1 MTTWPL
7 PPHYHT
13 AELVTMM
20 SRKLHRHD
28 ANSWAQD
35 FKWNWSVMCSL
46 SSHFWILPAGVHK
59 AISSPSSLLQEDFS
73 PLEPGIALPPPPA
86 SQSIFHTHTP
96 WCTPAPISFV
106 HPCSSSY
113 SHLWA
118 LPLSPPGQHRGQKTT
133 CRRSSA
139 VVKAAGTLL
148 SLSTVWIGCSDHLE
162 AGLWVG
168 QPIRGA
174 VPCFPPPHPQHR
186 RAPLMVGLEAG
197 SSPSSVWGQTRWW
210 REVVS
215 SHIPLNHAMA
225 AKQPLEQL
233 AKAAHTEKV
242 QISRTVLRGESLL
255 YPWSPSSPK
264 PQAGQALE
272 GHRALL
278 LP

>member
-35 FKWNWSVMCSL
+35 FKWNWGVMCSL

-59 AISSPSSLLQEDFS
+59 AISSPSSLLRGDFS

-96 WCTPAPISFV
+96 RCTPAPISFA
-106 HPCSSSY
+106 HPCSSSN
-113 SHLWA
+113 SHLWI
-118 LPLSPPGQHRGQKTT
+118 LPVSPPGQHRAQKTT
-133 CRRSSA
+133 RRRFSA
-139 VVKAAGTLL
+139 VVKAAGSLL
-148 SLSTVWIGCSDHLE
+148 SLSPVGIGCSDHLE

-186 RAPLMVGLEAG
+186 QVPLMVGCEAG
-197 SSPSSVWGQTRWW
+197 SSPSSGGRQDGGGGCEFAHPVKSCNGCKTALGRTGESRTHRGEGTNLQDSPQGR
-210 REVVS
+210 VS
-215 SHIPLNHAMA
+215 SLPL
-225 AKQPLEQL
+225 
-233 AKAAHTEKV
+233 
-242 QISRTVLRGESLL
+242 
-255 YPWSPSSPK
+255 K
-264 PQAGQALE
+264 PILSKAGQAVE